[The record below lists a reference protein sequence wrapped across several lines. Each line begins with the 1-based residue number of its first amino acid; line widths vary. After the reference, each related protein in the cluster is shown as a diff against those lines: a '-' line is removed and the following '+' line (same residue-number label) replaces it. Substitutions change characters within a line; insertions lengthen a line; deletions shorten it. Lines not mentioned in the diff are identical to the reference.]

1 MKEYFFFIQYKILT
15 TVQMSMYKG
24 CDLNYVKGS
33 GKMKIVIYILM
44 ALPPPPTS
52 SLTALGILNNKDESS
67 IGAV

>member
-33 GKMKIVIYILM
+33 GKMKIVLSFNGI
-44 ALPPPPTS
+44 APPPTS
-52 SLTALGILNNKDESS
+52 SLTALGTLNNKDESS